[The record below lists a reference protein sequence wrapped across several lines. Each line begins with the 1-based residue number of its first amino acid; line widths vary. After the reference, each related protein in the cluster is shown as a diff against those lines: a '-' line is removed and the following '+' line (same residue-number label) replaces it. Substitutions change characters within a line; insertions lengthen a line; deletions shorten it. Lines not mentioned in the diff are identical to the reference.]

1 MLKVAF
7 FQGEDEHGR
16 HAIPLFGPSSTVFE
30 KTAAPY
36 LLPEVVRYIET
47 LQPRKDAQYVLL
59 NAMGDGEHWGS
70 NINGD
75 YFPEAGLIH
84 KPDDWT
90 GNPLLDKVKSKDWA
104 YGFPTFYS
112 AHPYAHHR
120 NKDATRA
127 FGEVELAAWNPRMKR
142 VELVARV
149 DADRCQKFGGSGVW
163 DKLKAGEYPDVSMGC
178 KVPFD
183 TCSICLDWDTY
194 RRAQAM
200 FVPGKDATPGSSVLR
215 YHKALIQKNG
225 KGIRGVSITRN
236 DYCDH
241 AKRSMNR
248 ILADGRKVFVYN
260 DYPNFFDISFVFIGA
275 DKTAKTMM
283 KIASSGQVYWFLG
296 SAEFAEKLGYTDGD
310 DVLLPEFAPEGVLGK
325 IASAPTDVLKVAF
338 LGKQAKDKDAEIVKD
353 VMPSQFVGKA
363 VPVLTKNEKDLPKD
377 VLDLLGNAPLESAL
391 STPSGLGMVLR
402 PREFQRIILIQMG
415 QRTLADKLER
425 EGTVF
430 PKSDE
435 TLPVPMGEEFFSSIL
450 ARLLMPLLSSRSALG
465 PSVEKRVL
473 VASEPLKEKRSA
485 ASSLSSTLLRKIGSA
500 YNAYRTGVM
509 ELVAHAPSFI
519 ASTALPSDGRLH
531 KLAAAPVEALFTPLS
546 VGYLKL
552 AYWDEVGDDSQHAVV
567 ERGIPSRNTQA
578 LSTKTAGG
586 H

>member
-7 FQGEDEHGR
+7 FQGEDEDGHN
-16 HAIPLFGPSSTVFE
+16 AIPLFGPSAPVFE

-36 LLPEVVRYIET
+36 LLPEVVRYIDT
-47 LQPRKDAQYVLL
+47 LKPQKDAQYVLL
-59 NAMGDGEHWGS
+59 NAMGAGEYWGS

-75 YFPEAGLIH
+75 YFPETALIH
-84 KPDDWT
+84 RPDEWT
-90 GNPLLDKVKSKDWA
+90 GNPLIDKIRAKTWP

-120 NKDATRA
+120 NKDASRA

-149 DADRCQKFGGSGVW
+149 DSERCQKFGGTGVW
-163 DKLKAGEYPDVSMGC
+163 DKLQAGEYPDVSMGC

-194 RRAQAM
+194 RKAQSM
-200 FVPGKDATPGSSVLR
+200 FSPGRDKAPGDAVLR

-236 DYCDH
+236 DYCAH
-241 AKRSMNR
+241 AKRAMNR
-248 ILADGRKVFVYN
+248 ILPDGRKIFVYN
-260 DYPNFFDISFVFIGA
+260 DYPSFFDISFVFIGA

-283 KIASSGQVYWFLG
+283 KIAGAGQSYWFLSG
-296 SAEFAEKLGYTDGD
+296 AELAEKLGYSDGD
-310 DVLLPEFAPEGVLGK
+310 ELLLPEFAPEGVVGK
-325 IASAPTDVLKVAF
+325 TASAPTDALKMAF

-363 VPVLTKNEKDLPKD
+363 VPVLTKNEKDLPKE
-377 VLDLLGNAPLESAL
+377 VLDALGASSLESAL

-415 QRTLADKLER
+415 QRPLADKLER

-435 TLPVPMGEEFFSSIL
+435 ALPVPMGEEFFSPVL
-450 ARLLMPLLSSRSALG
+450 ARLLMSLLSSRSALG
-465 PSVEKRVL
+465 PAVEKRVL
-473 VASEPLKEKRSA
+473 VASEPLKEKRSS
-485 ASSLSSTLLRKIGSA
+485 ASSLYSPLLRKIGSA
-500 YNAYRTGVM
+500 YNAYRTGIM
-509 ELVAHAPSFI
+509 ELVAHAQSLI
-519 ASTALPSDGRLH
+519 ASTALPSDERLH
-531 KLAAAPVEALFTPLS
+531 KLAAAEVDSLFTPLS
-546 VGYLKL
+546 AGYLKL
-552 AYWDEVGDDSQHAVV
+552 AFWDEVGEETQHAVV
-567 ERGIPSRNTQA
+567 ERGFPSRNTQA
-578 LSTKTAGG
+578 MRSKIAGG
-586 H
+586 Y